1 MGVDRDFLVFFGVEG
16 KNFNLNGKST
26 TFSMGSMSE
35 PRCYLYND
43 YNIIYQYIS
52 YKSIYTLYIHISLH
66 INTYCTFTRICQAQR
81 AILIHGKN
89 ILDLGPQKKQ
99 RAGFYVGAVGAFQA
113 QKWLPKIHAMI
124 RKTAKVYPRL

>member
-1 MGVDRDFLVFFGVEG
+1 MGVERDFLVFFGVEG

-89 ILDLGPQKKQ
+89 ILDLGPKKNKGRGPTSEPLEPSKRKNGCQ
-99 RAGFYVGAVGAFQA
+99 NQCHV
-113 QKWLPKIHAMI
+113 

>member
-1 MGVDRDFLVFFGVEG
+1 MGVERDFLVFFGVEG

-52 YKSIYTLYIHISLH
+52 YKSIYTLYKHISLH
-66 INTYCTFTRICQAQR
+66 INTYCTNQNLSGTMGDFNSWYTSFV
-81 AILIHGKN
+81 
-89 ILDLGPQKKQ
+89 GPLKQ
-99 RAGFYVGAVGAFQA
+99 RAVNVGAVGAFKA
-113 QKWLPKIHAMI
+113 QKMAAKINAMSG
-124 RKTAKVYPRL
+124 KQLVYPRL